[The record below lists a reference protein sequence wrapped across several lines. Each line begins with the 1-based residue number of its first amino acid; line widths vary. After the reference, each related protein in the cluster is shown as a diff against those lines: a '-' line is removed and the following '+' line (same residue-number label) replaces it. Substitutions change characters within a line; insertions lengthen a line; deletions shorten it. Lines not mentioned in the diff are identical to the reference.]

1 MRKLF
6 LVVFMP
12 FYLQAQDMPIGSWK
26 SLLSYKNPSYIA
38 EAENKIYC
46 VASGSLFYINK
57 SDNTINRLSKTTGLS
72 DIGVKKIGHSKELN
86 VTIIIYENC
95 NIDILRN
102 EEIINIPDIKRKD
115 IAGAKSINNIT
126 LKNEIAY
133 LSSSFGLILIDLD
146 KIEVKDTYGISY
158 NEAQSINGCAIS
170 GDSILVA
177 TNSGLYYANSNSLFL
192 SDFNNWEL
200 LENDYENYDNV
211 ISTSTGFYA
220 DTDSSTLNICYSN
233 NTLIKIKINSLEIHT
248 EEDGGS
254 FFELT
259 NEKFD
264 FIKHALIDENGIL
277 WVADS
282 ANGLLKFIN
291 YDYQESYM
299 PESPK
304 ENRIF
309 SLEFSN
315 NRLYVCHG
323 GHVNFGTFWN
333 KNGVSMKDNFDYW
346 RNYDYYELNNAR
358 DIVSSASLAN
368 KTYFASYYNGIVELE
383 DNEVVERYSWWNTNN
398 GLDTIPYWQ
407 EDNKMAISDL
417 TFDKSGNLWGLLSGV
432 ENPLFVKTAQNE
444 WHKFSISS
452 TQTYLFDEM
461 LIDDYNQKWGIIGRD
476 NGVFVYND
484 NNTIENLDDDEYVF
498 LNTNVGDGNLPS
510 MNVLC
515 FANDLD
521 GRIWVGTD
529 KGVAVFYN
537 PASIFS
543 GYNFDA
549 QKILITEGD
558 YGQYLL
564 SEETVTCI
572 AIDGANRK
580 WIGTEKSGVFLLSSE
595 GEEEILHF
603 TKENSPLF
611 SNNIV
616 DITINN
622 NNGEVFIATENG
634 LLSYRSDATKG
645 ASLQGEAFVFPN
657 PVTSKHLGPIA
668 ISGLITNASVKIT
681 DVSGNLIFETTANGG
696 QAVWNGKNK
705 TGKRASSGVYLV
717 LSTDISGKETIVS
730 KILFVN

>member
-6 LVVFMP
+6 LVVFLP
-12 FYLQAQDMPIGSWK
+12 FYLCAQDTPIGSWK
-26 SLLSYKNPSYIA
+26 GLLAYKNPSYIA

-46 VASGSLFYINK
+46 VASGGLFYINK
-57 SDNTINRLSKTTGLS
+57 NDNTINRLSKTTGLS
-72 DIGVKKIGHSKELN
+72 DVGVQQVAHSKELN
-86 VTIIIYENC
+86 ATIITYENC
-95 NIDILRN
+95 NIDIIKNN
-102 EEIINIPDIKRKD
+102 ETINLPEVKRKD
-115 IAGAKSINNIT
+115 ITGLKSINNIT

-133 LSSSFGLILIDLD
+133 LSSSFGLILIDLE

-158 NEAQSINGCAIS
+158 NEAQAINGCAIS

-177 TNSGLYYANSNSLFL
+177 TNTGLYFANSTSLFL

-220 DTDSSTLNICYSN
+220 DTDSSTINICYSN
-233 NTLIKIKINSLEIHT
+233 NTLIKIKTNSLEIHI
-248 EEDGGS
+248 EENGGS
-254 FFELT
+254 FFDLT
-259 NEKFD
+259 HEKFD
-264 FIKHALIDENGIL
+264 FIKHALIDETGVL

-282 ANGLLKFIN
+282 VNGLLKFIN
-291 YDYQESYM
+291 YDYQESYI

-309 SLEFSN
+309 SLDFSN
-315 NRLYVCHG
+315 NLLYVCHG

-333 KNGVSMKDNFDYW
+333 KNGVSMKDGFDYW

-358 DIVSSASLAN
+358 DIVSAASLAN
-368 KTYFASYYNGIVELE
+368 KTYFASYYNGVVELE

-417 TFDKSGNLWGLLSGV
+417 KFDKNGNLWGLLSGV

-452 TQTYLFDEM
+452 TQTFLFDEI
-461 LIDDYNQKWGIIGRD
+461 LIDDYNQKWGIVGRD
-476 NGVFVYND
+476 NGIFVYND
-484 NNTIENLDDDEYVF
+484 NNTIENLDDDEYIF
-498 LNTNVGDGNLPS
+498 LDINTGGGNLPS

-529 KGVAVFYN
+529 KGVTVFYS
-537 PASIFS
+537 PESVFS
-543 GYNFDA
+543 GYNFDS
-549 QKILITEGD
+549 QQILITEGD

-572 AIDGANRK
+572 TIDGANRK

-616 DITINN
+616 DIAINN
-622 NNGEVFIATENG
+622 NNGEVFIATEEG

-645 ASLQGEAFVFPN
+645 AAFQGEAFVFPN
-657 PVTSKHLGPIA
+657 PVTNKHLGPIA

-696 QAVWNGKNK
+696 QAIWNGQNK
-705 TGKRASSGVYLV
+705 TGERASSGVYLV
-717 LSTDISGKETIVS
+717 LSTDFSGKETVVS
-730 KILFVN
+730 KILFIN